1 MLLLLGRMFMAKRS
15 KVPYCEEEQKKV
27 GGKMSSSQTMEARL
41 VQELREL
48 LFHRRKDVV
57 I

>member
-1 MLLLLGRMFMAKRS
+1 MPKRS
-15 KVPYCEEEQKKV
+15 KVPECNEEQKKV
-27 GGKMSSSQTMEARL
+27 LEKMSSGHTMEARL

-48 LFHRRKDVV
+48 LFHRRKDAV